1 MRALLQRVKEASVT
15 VAGERVSS
23 IGPGL
28 VVLLGIAKGDS
39 EKDIAYLARKMVNL
53 RIFSDDQGK
62 LNLSL
67 IDIGGEALIVS
78 QFTLYAN
85 CKKGLRPGFDQ
96 AAPAEEARILYEEF
110 IRQVKD
116 YGIATCGGI
125 FQADMLLQIANDGP
139 VTIMLESE

>member
-1 MRALLQRVKEASVT
+1 MRALLQRVQEASVS
-15 VAGERVSS
+15 VEGEKISS
-23 IGPGL
+23 IGQGL
-28 VVLLGIAKGDS
+28 MVLLGIAKGDS
-39 EKDIAYLARKMVNL
+39 VQDAAYLARKMVNL
-53 RIFSDDQGK
+53 RIFSDEDGK

-96 AAPAEEARILYEEF
+96 AAPATEARALYEEF
-110 IRQVKD
+110 IRQVKS
-116 YGIATCGGI
+116 YGVTTSGGV